1 MARVGGDVAITGTAS
16 GGAAVPSRGLEKM
29 RCRLQ
34 DQTLDWSPSRLGAAM
49 GNIALYRRCGT
60 AEQRAC
66 VIALLSHHF
75 ARVEACGCQ
84 ADTLGVGFGVASV
97 LHMWGCEGTLL
108 SIGGCSCRWSS
119 ALLDLQGPH
128 AAFAW
133 LPWLAEGASPL
144 WQPPIIHSPIH
155 PFTFTDGQ
163 SQSAQNQ
170 LHPPQPCISV
180 WTWAG
185 GRRARPPS

>member
-1 MARVGGDVAITGTAS
+1 M
-16 GGAAVPSRGLEKM
+16 PSRGLEKM

-49 GNIALYRRCGT
+49 GNIARYRRCGT

-97 LHMWGCEGTLL
+97 LHMWGCDDAARALMDSMSSLVTEVQSLADEIERERCSQLAAAAADGAPPCWTYKDHTLL
-108 SIGGCSCRWSS
+108 LLGCRG
-119 ALLDLQGPH
+119 LQKELRHCGNH
-128 AAFAW
+128 
-133 LPWLAEGASPL
+133 
-144 WQPPIIHSPIH
+144 
-155 PFTFTDGQ
+155 
-163 SQSAQNQ
+163 
-170 LHPPQPCISV
+170 
-180 WTWAG
+180 
-185 GRRARPPS
+185 R